1 MHGSPESH
9 TGVPFRSAVA
19 ESGSNSHF
27 DPAHEPPWRQAFV
40 LGDGVI
46 ATRTPDRVIRAR
58 NGIPEPEPSP
68 PRRPPARPALP
79 ESRISP
85 ADEQQPRPDLESAV
99 RRQIA
104 TLRSTFAPEDH
115 DSLEDS
121 ILAQEGA
128 TSHAALPQDDCETLP
143 QDDEELAACPEPDVT
158 PDTEEARLEPEA
170 EPIDFMRNETQPI
183 SVSPAFTIN
192 SSFSALTWLN
202 GLTASQVSFARQ
214 ARAELPPAA
223 VVAPQTSPDQEVVE
237 GSESVAIAEASVHED
252 VWTHDE
258 AEETALPQDAH
269 AEQPFSAEAE
279 EIDYGYLSLYAEELT
294 QIAPRSDEATPQ
306 QSVGSPVAEVVA
318 PAATEAVEPQAEP
331 QTPSSANVIEF
342 APRTVARVDPP
353 ARVTEC
359 EIALNE
365 AFEPE

>member
-27 DPAHEPPWRQAFV
+27 DPAREPPWRQAFV

-68 PRRPPARPALP
+68 PRRPPAHPALP

-85 ADEQQPRPDLESAV
+85 ADEQRPRPDLESAV

-121 ILAQEGA
+121 IPARQEA
-128 TSHAALPQDDCETLP
+128 TSHAALPQEDCETLP
-143 QDDEELAACPEPDVT
+143 QDDEEFAACPEPDVT
-158 PDTEEARLEPEA
+158 PDTEESRLEPEA

-202 GLTASQVSFARQ
+202 GLAASQVSFARQ
-214 ARAELPPAA
+214 ARAELPPPA
-223 VVAPQTSPDQEVVE
+223 VVAPQTSPSDEVVE
-237 GSESVAIAEASVHED
+237 GSESVAIAEAPVRED
-252 VWTHDE
+252 VRTPDETEE
-258 AEETALPQDAH
+258 AEEAALPQEAH
-269 AEQPFSAEAE
+269 VEQPVSGETE

-306 QSVGSPVAEVVA
+306 QSVGSPVVEPIA
-318 PAATEAVEPQAEP
+318 PAATEADQAATAEP
-331 QTPSSANVIEF
+331 PATQLTNVIEF
-342 APRTVARVDPP
+342 APRASAWIDHA
-353 ARVTEC
+353 ARVTEP
-359 EIALNE
+359 EMALN
-365 AFEPE
+365 